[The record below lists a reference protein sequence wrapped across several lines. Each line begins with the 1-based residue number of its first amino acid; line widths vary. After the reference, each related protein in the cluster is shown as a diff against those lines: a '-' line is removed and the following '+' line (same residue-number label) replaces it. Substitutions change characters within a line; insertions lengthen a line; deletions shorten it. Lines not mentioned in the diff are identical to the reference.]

1 MNNTGQKNEIKQKD
15 VVHYLIL
22 DGDASD
28 VVDECMLISL
38 STMYLMSCGW
48 SKKNNNRENAHR
60 PQSQKTKE
68 KLKA

>member
-1 MNNTGQKNEIKQKD
+1 MNNTGQKKEIKQKD
-15 VVHYLIL
+15 VVHYLML
-22 DGDASD
+22 NGDASD
-28 VVDECMLISL
+28 VVDECMLISVP
-38 STMYLMSCGW
+38 TMYLMSYGR